1 VAAAIAGNNV
11 ITKGSIMLSIV
22 RKWIEDRR
30 LAPEPVEFLEFISA
44 VGIYN

>member
-11 ITKGSIMLSIV
+11 ITEVSIMLSIV
-22 RKWIEDRR
+22 GEWIEDRG
-30 LAPEPVEFLEFISA
+30 LAPELIEFLEFVNT